1 MDKWLRFR
9 LIQLF
14 YFLGWFQFFLG
25 WIPVL
30 VPDRLTIGFVEVG
43 ILPLWYGILLIMWIC
58 IGFTLMV
65 KYDPVSD

>member
-14 YFLGWFQFFLG
+14 YFLGWFQFFLVCM
-25 WIPVL
+25 PVL
-30 VPDRLTIGFVEVG
+30 VPDKLTIALVEVG
-43 ILPLWYGILLIMWIC
+43 IFPLWYAIPLAMWIC

-65 KYDPVSD
+65 KYYPESD